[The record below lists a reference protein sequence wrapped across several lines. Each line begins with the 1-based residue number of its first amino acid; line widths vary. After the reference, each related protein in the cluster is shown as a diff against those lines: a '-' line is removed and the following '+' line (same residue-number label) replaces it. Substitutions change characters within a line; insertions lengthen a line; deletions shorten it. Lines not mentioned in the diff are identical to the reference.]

1 MLKTFPV
8 APRPDAVRTVFASLR
23 AMSPEN
29 RLALR
34 LSEGPWC
41 QKMYQVLVGGQPVAT
56 IEGRDN
62 VPAPSAT
69 PGRHLVA
76 WDNTLSEGI
85 DSVLLSDGGLTAFFY
100 NLNWG
105 FPVEIAAENGVRAMD
120 EFDCQ
125 DW

>member
-1 MLKTFPV
+1 MLKTFTV
-8 APRPDAVRTVFASLR
+8 APRPDAVRTVFGSLR

-34 LSEGPWC
+34 SVERKGV
-41 QKMYQVLVGGQPVAT
+41 YQVLVGGQHTAT
-56 IEGRDN
+56 IESRDN

-69 PGRHLVA
+69 PDRHLVA
-76 WDNTLSEGI
+76 WDTEDGVS
-85 DSVLLSDGGLTAFFY
+85 SVLLSDGGLTAFFY

-105 FPVEIAAENGVRAMD
+105 YPVEIAADNAIAAMD